1 MSVLIFANGDLDF
14 SDWVHAYL
22 RNATT
27 VIAANGGAQH
37 ALAFSTAPDILIG
50 DLDSLAPDT
59 RQRLRDHGT
68 ILRPH
73 SRDKDETDL
82 ELALLYA
89 VANFE
94 EDIIVLGALG
104 GRLDQMFAN
113 ILLLMHPNLRGTR
126 IEYRTEYQRI
136 WLVDG
141 ESAIEGAAGDTVSLI
156 PLGGDVHVAHTE
168 GLRWTL
174 HDEVLAFGP
183 ARGISNEM
191 VADLAHVRVDAGH
204 LLCIHTSKVWQR

>member
-1 MSVLIFANGDLDF
+1 MSVLIFANGDLDS
-14 SDWVHAYL
+14 SDWVRVCL
-22 RNATT
+22 RSATT
-27 VIAANGGAQH
+27 IIAANGGARH
-37 ALAFSTAPDILIG
+37 LMALSKFPDILIG

-59 RQRLRDHGT
+59 RRQLRDYGT

-73 SRDKDETDL
+73 STDKDQTDL

-89 VANFE
+89 AASFDD
-94 EDIIVLGALG
+94 DIIVLGAFG

-113 ILLLMHPNLRGTR
+113 ILLLMHPNLRGRR
-126 IEYRTEYQRI
+126 IVYKTEYQRI

-141 ESAIEGAAGDTVSLI
+141 ESAFEGAAGDTVSLI
-156 PLGGDVHVAHTE
+156 PLGGDVHVAYTE

-174 HDEVLAFGP
+174 HDEILAFGL

-191 VADLAHVRVDAGH
+191 VTDSARVSVDAGH